1 MPKRITY
8 SKEPWT
14 QTEQDKVVQLLSEKK
29 SVQEISQVVNR
40 SPNAIIYRFLN
51 YAERKQFTPEQASE
65 YSGIP
70 VETIVSHIKQ
80 QAQQLDKK
88 ERREDKREEK
98 RDVKQEV
105 KREEKREEKRESKR
119 EEKRDKSKYN
129 TREYKDEHL
138 QLTREIRDYLKI
150 IANAQQVQIEL
161 SKDIRE
167 YLKVLSSSHR

>member
-70 VETIVSHIKQ
+70 IETIVSHIKQ

-88 ERREDKREEK
+88 ERRENK
-98 RDVKQEV
+98 RDVKQE
-105 KREEKREEKRESKR
+105 EKRESKREEKR

-150 IANAQQVQIEL
+150 IANAQQAQLEL

-167 YLKVLSSSHR
+167 YLKVLSTSPR

>member
-14 QTEQDKVVQLLSEKK
+14 QTEQEKVVQLLSEKK

-88 ERREDKREEK
+88 ERRESK
-98 RDVKQEV
+98 RDVKQE
-105 KREEKREEKRESKR
+105 EKRESKREEKR

-167 YLKVLSSSHR
+167 YLKVLSTSPR